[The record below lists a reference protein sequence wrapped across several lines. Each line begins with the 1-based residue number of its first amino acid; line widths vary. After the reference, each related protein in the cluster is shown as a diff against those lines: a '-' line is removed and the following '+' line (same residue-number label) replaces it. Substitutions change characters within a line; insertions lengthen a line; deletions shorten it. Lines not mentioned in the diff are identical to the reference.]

1 MDLGTFIN
9 KSGCECLNESDD
21 YHLPAA
27 LAKGPD
33 YLESDCDEQVQQNKL
48 SCVFSPNFLG
58 LNPQGGMGHKFFFT
72 MPLDCVQPLLPPSM
86 MYNPRLSFFF
96 PDVL

>member
-1 MDLGTFIN
+1 MLEFLALFLFSFNNLSQMDLGTFIN

-48 SCVFSPNFLG
+48 S
-58 LNPQGGMGHKFFFT
+58 
-72 MPLDCVQPLLPPSM
+72 
-86 MYNPRLSFFF
+86 
-96 PDVL
+96 

>member
-33 YLESDCDEQVQQNKL
+33 YLESDCDEQVQENKL
-48 SCVFSPNFLG
+48 SHTYARFVNVSLETKSSFNYTLIPLRRWVIILLCHATWSCVTTADSL
-58 LNPQGGMGHKFFFT
+58 
-72 MPLDCVQPLLPPSM
+72 
-86 MYNPRLSFFF
+86 
-96 PDVL
+96 

>member
-1 MDLGTFIN
+1 MLFFTFSIYLSQMDLGTFIN

-33 YLESDCDEQVQQNKL
+33 YLESDCDDQVQ
-48 SCVFSPNFLG
+48 
-58 LNPQGGMGHKFFFT
+58 
-72 MPLDCVQPLLPPSM
+72 
-86 MYNPRLSFFF
+86 
-96 PDVL
+96 

>member
-21 YHLPAA
+21 HHLSAA

-33 YLESDCDEQVQQNKL
+33 YMESDCDEQVHVHQNQTVYIFKIFSNIIIKKL
-48 SCVFSPNFLG
+48 CDRMQLEAYCES
-58 LNPQGGMGHKFFFT
+58 QT
-72 MPLDCVQPLLPPSM
+72 ILLPVD
-86 MYNPRLSFFF
+86 N
-96 PDVL
+96 

>member
-9 KSGCECLNESDD
+9 KSGCECLNESHD

-33 YLESDCDEQVQQNKL
+33 YLESDCDEQVHVQQNKL
-48 SCVFSPNFLG
+48 I
-58 LNPQGGMGHKFFFT
+58 Q
-72 MPLDCVQPLLPPSM
+72 
-86 MYNPRLSFFF
+86 YI
-96 PDVL
+96 

>member
-33 YLESDCDEQVQQNKL
+33 YLESDCDEQVHVQQNKL
-48 SCVFSPNFLG
+48 IQYIWQILKCLDKVFF
-58 LNPQGGMGHKFFFT
+58 
-72 MPLDCVQPLLPPSM
+72 MP
-86 MYNPRLSFFF
+86 
-96 PDVL
+96 